1 MAQLIE
7 SNREGAEVFTGH
19 NVCKQ
24 KAVDILAQNHLP
36 RALLSVGDIKEL
48 GHNRSSGF
56 LWIKSKKDSTHSF
69 KKVGKTVSYAKE
81 VTAFVHDKKMTNLS
95 GVKVKELMIWISL
108 SGMAIED
115 PEGKK
120 LSFSTP
126 AGIGKT
132 FPVDAF
138 NE

>member
-7 SNREGAEVFTGH
+7 SNRAGAEVFTGH

-24 KAVDILAQNHLP
+24 KAIDILVQNHLP
-36 RALLSVGDIKEL
+36 RALLSVGDIEEL
-48 GHNRSSGF
+48 GYNRSSGF

-69 KKVGKTVSYAKE
+69 KNVGKTVSYAKE

-138 NE
+138 DE